1 MSGEPHRPNV
11 VGLLVLIALGWFVF
25 GLFNQSSSKPV
36 PKPAPEPSP
45 AISSEMDSASE
56 QADRLLKRHL
66 RDVIDKL
73 ERGELTDERQCR
85 DLLAAGVKASRD
97 AAWAE
102 IKAAD
107 VAAFADGWTP
117 QKQIE
122 RLKAMIGEPVNDQ
135 R

>member
-1 MSGEPHRPNV
+1 MNDQQPNF
-11 VGLLVLIALGWFVF
+11 GRLLLLIALGWLVFSFVSPKTE
-25 GLFNQSSSKPV
+25 NRKPKTDPPPPV
-36 PKPAPEPSP
+36 V
-45 AISSEMDSASE
+45 ISSEMDTATAE
-56 QADRLLKRHL
+56 ADRLLKRHI

-73 ERGELTDERQCR
+73 ENGQLTDEQQCR

-97 AAWAE
+97 AAWSE

-117 QKQIE
+117 EKQIE
-122 RLKAMIGEPVNDQ
+122 RLKAVIGE